1 MVILIA
7 YPRKPSTLK
16 SVDELYNAKL
26 IKHQLYRAHGG
37 NMELYQHL
45 IVGLDLSEDSAK
57 VLRKAARIAADSGA
71 KLTVAHITEPLA
83 FAYGG
88 DVPID
93 LSEAQ
98 GMIEHQAKKRLA
110 ALVEEVNI
118 SADIIVSIGETAS
131 ELHHLAKDRAADL
144 LVVGS
149 HGRHGFAMLFGSVT
163 KGVVSGASCDVLAIR
178 V

>member
-1 MVILIA
+1 
-7 YPRKPSTLK
+7 
-16 SVDELYNAKL
+16 
-26 IKHQLYRAHGG
+26 
-37 NMELYQHL
+37 MELYQHL
-45 IVGLDLSEDSAK
+45 LVGLDLSKDSAK
-57 VLRKAARIAADSGA
+57 VLTKAARIAAGSGA

-98 GMIEHQAKKRLA
+98 GMIEHQAKKRLT
-110 ALVEEVNI
+110 ALVEELDVD
-118 SADIIVSIGETAS
+118 ADIVVSIGDTAS
-131 ELHHLAKDRAADL
+131 ELHHLAESRAADL

-163 KGVVSGASCDVLAIR
+163 KGVVSGASCDVLAVR